1 MAACRGASMASHGRK
16 RDTAGGG
23 EDLFFAHQPKS
34 SEKDADSGNLRDSG
48 SENIL
53 DSGSRV
59 DLASSPVSRMEAKRR
74 ARWILENGKLSLSRN
89 ARHRMGDHRMDTNDV
104 LCVLRGSHINDEG
117 EIEKGSVRYR
127 METSRMAVVFV
138 LRSAEELVVVTAWR
152 KS

>member
-1 MAACRGASMASHGRK
+1 
-16 RDTAGGG
+16 
-23 EDLFFAHQPKS
+23 
-34 SEKDADSGNLRDSG
+34 
-48 SENIL
+48 
-53 DSGSRV
+53 
-59 DLASSPVSRMEAKRR
+59 
-74 ARWILENGKLSLSRN
+74 
-89 ARHRMGDHRMDTNDV
+89 MDTNDV